1 MKSKNLYQRNDFYF
15 ETVKELIPNNGSSIL
30 ICGGGLLDKSVF
42 NELGFENVTITNL
55 DTRTP
60 EKEYAPFKWDL
71 QNAQDLSYDNESYDY
86 VVIHAAIHHTSMPH
100 KTLLELFRVCK
111 YGVLA
116 FESRD
121 SLLMN
126 LFERLNLT
134 QTYEHAAVYHND
146 CKYGGIN
153 NTQIPNYIYRWTER
167 EIEKTINTYSPC
179 YDHEF
184 QYKYGAAFPCT
195 AALEKR
201 GTLKTIF
208 LKSVLPFYLV
218 FIKIFK
224 KQQNLFAFFIKKPT
238 SKSRLKPWLKKS
250 KDNEIIFNKDWAVNK
265 YK

>member
-1 MKSKNLYQRNDFYF
+1 MSNR
-15 ETVKELIPNNGSSIL
+15 SS
-30 ICGGGLLDKSVF
+30 SV
-42 NELGFENVTITNL
+42 
-55 DTRTP
+55 
-60 EKEYAPFKWDL
+60 
-71 QNAQDLSYDNESYDY
+71 
-86 VVIHAAIHHTSMPH
+86 
-100 KTLLELFRVCK
+100 RVCK

-195 AALEKR
+195 AALEKQVR
-201 GTLKTIF
+201 KVCKHSKYCEF
-208 LKSVLPFYLV
+208 LDLSIIDIEKSM
-218 FIKIFK
+218 FK
-224 KQQNLFAFFIKKPT
+224 ECKP
-238 SKSRLKPWLKKS
+238 
-250 KDNEIIFNKDWAVNK
+250 EIE
-265 YK
+265 